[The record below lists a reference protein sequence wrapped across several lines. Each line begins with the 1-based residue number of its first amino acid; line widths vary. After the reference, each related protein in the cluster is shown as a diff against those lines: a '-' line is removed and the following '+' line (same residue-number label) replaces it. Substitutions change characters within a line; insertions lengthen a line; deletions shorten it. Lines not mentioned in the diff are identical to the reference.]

1 MQNKSTS
8 AQTVQRAITLLRL
21 IASSQAR
28 DLRLI
33 DLAEGSGL
41 NKSTAHRL
49 LQGLVEERALT
60 RVQKGRGYRLGPL
73 LYELGLSAL
82 PSFNIKEIA
91 HPHLRRV
98 AEMTGDM
105 TFLAARS
112 GYETVCLEAI
122 AGHFPV
128 QTLTSGIGDRHPLGV
143 GANGLAILAM
153 LPDSEIEIVLHAT
166 RHRRR
171 NYHHLSKDALL
182 KEIAACRKRGYALN
196 ENVAVEGISAMAK
209 VICLPGR
216 IPVASVA
223 IATLSSRMHPSR
235 RSKLARHLES
245 CAADIETDMKGPE
258 V

>member
-1 MQNKSTS
+1 MPNKSTS
-8 AQTVQRAITLLRL
+8 AQTVQRAISLLRL
-21 IASSQAR
+21 IASSQVR

-49 LQGLVEERALT
+49 LQGLLEERVLT
-60 RVQKGRGYRLGPL
+60 RATKGRGYRLGPL
-73 LYELGLSAL
+73 LYELGLAAL
-82 PSFNIKEIA
+82 PAVSIKEIA
-91 HPHLRRV
+91 HPHLCRV

-112 GYETVCLEAI
+112 GYETVCLDAI

-143 GANGLAILAM
+143 GASGQAILAM
-153 LPDSEIEIVLHAT
+153 LLDSEIDIVLDAT
-166 RHRRR
+166 RHQRR

-196 ENVAVEGISAMAK
+196 ENVAVDGISAMAK

-223 IATLSSRMHPSR
+223 IATLSSRMHSTR
-235 RSKLARHLES
+235 RSGLARHLEA
-245 CAADIETDMKGPE
+245 CASGIEAEMKQ
-258 V
+258 